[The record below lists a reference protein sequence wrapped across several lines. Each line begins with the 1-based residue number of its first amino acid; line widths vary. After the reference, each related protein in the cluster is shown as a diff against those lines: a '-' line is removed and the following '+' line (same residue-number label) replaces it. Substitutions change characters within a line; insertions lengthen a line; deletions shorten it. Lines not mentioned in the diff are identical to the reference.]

1 MEKLGLEIPQ
11 FQLHRSLFI
20 KTRSPTSSEV
30 EVGGV
35 ACGCGLP
42 HSFLFQ
48 VSVAGADHLGNP
60 FSFVKE
66 VTVSGGGKKVRCCEE
81 PFEATVGVAK
91 EGGGVAI
98 EVVFHGHYGEPPL
111 SLSVR
116 DDLFLELV
124 DISFDPFLQQWA
136 VKRDEDEEKELSKE
150 MEAAKI

>member
-1 MEKLGLEIPQ
+1 M
-11 FQLHRSLFI
+11 
-20 KTRSPTSSEV
+20 
-30 EVGGV
+30 

-48 VSVAGADHLGNP
+48 VSVAGGDQLGNP

-66 VTVSGGGKKVRCCEE
+66 VTVSGGGKKVRCCKE

-116 DDLFLELV
+116 DDLFQEMV
-124 DISFDPFLQQWA
+124 HISFDPFLQQWT
-136 VKRDEDEEKELSKE
+136 VKRGEGEEEEEKQDAELSEKIKSLE
-150 MEAAKI
+150 M